1 MLLVDPGTPKPFLPH
16 TEPIVRQEQAES
28 RGRTPRQFINPFRDI
43 FGQLTEL
50 QRSN

>member
-1 MLLVDPGTPKPFLPH
+1 MLLVDPGTPRPFPLH
-16 TEPIVRQEQAES
+16 TQPVVRQEQAE
-28 RGRTPRQFINPFRDI
+28 GHVRTPRQFINPFRDI